1 MKVLEARELL
11 DIVRVQAQVRKLL
24 QIVQP
29 LDVLDKVEAKVEPL
43 QVDQVVHI
51 LNFCNNVIV

>member
-1 MKVLEARELL
+1 MKIFEARELL
-11 DIVRVQAQVRKLL
+11 DIVRVQAQVRQLL
-24 QIVQP
+24 EIVQP

-51 LNFCNNVIV
+51 LNFSNNVIV

>member
-1 MKVLEARELL
+1 MKIFEARELL
-11 DIVRVQAQVRKLL
+11 DIVRVQAQVRQLL
-24 QIVQP
+24 EIVQP

>member
-24 QIVQP
+24 EIVQP

>member
-11 DIVRVQAQVRKLL
+11 DIVRVQAQVRQLL
-24 QIVQP
+24 EIVQP
-29 LDVLDKVEAKVEPL
+29 LDVLDKIEAKVEPL
-43 QVDQVVHI
+43 QVDKVVHI